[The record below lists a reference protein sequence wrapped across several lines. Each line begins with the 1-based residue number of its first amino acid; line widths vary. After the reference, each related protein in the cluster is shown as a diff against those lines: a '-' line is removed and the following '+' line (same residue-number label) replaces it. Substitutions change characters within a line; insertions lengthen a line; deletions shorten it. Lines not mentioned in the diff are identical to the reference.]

1 VAVVVALEHRTEYR
15 FDRAVAL
22 GPHVVRLRP
31 APHCRTPVLSYAL
44 RIEPAGHFLN
54 WQQDAFGNHLA
65 RLVFPEPA
73 RHLSLTVDLV
83 ASMGVINPFD
93 FFVEESAERYPF
105 DYDEGLRRDLAPYLA
120 GETPGPLLREW
131 LSGLDSP
138 RGTEGTAVIDFLVAV
153 NQRVCRDIAYSTR
166 MEAGVQTPEETL
178 QHRVGSCR
186 DSAWLLVAILRR
198 LGLAARFVSGYLVQ
212 LVADQKPVTGP
223 AGPTADFTDLH
234 AWTEV
239 YLPGAG
245 WVGLDPT
252 SGLFA
257 GEGHLPLAATPEP
270 SSAAPV
276 TGVLDPA
283 EVTFQHANHVR
294 RIHESPRVTLPYTDA
309 QWAAIDGLGHAVDV
323 ELAAGDVRLTQGG
336 EPTFVSVDDM
346 DAPEWTVTP
355 DGPGKREL
363 AFALTRRLADR
374 FAPGGLVHFGQGK
387 WYPGEPLPRWQMEIL
402 WRPDGE
408 PLWSERA
415 LLADPWTKVDTGDGE
430 GADAR
435 QLARA
440 VAARLGIPAEFCLPA
455 YEDPLDRLA
464 AEALLPDGPPPAH
477 GPAMLHDPTDPE
489 LADPD
494 ARARIVA
501 VLDAERGAPTGWVVF
516 VHRSPGDTDPG
527 TGPDAPGA
535 GSTGADG
542 PNDGPGTSGW
552 ATVRWSL
559 RRGHLMLRPGD
570 SPMGLR
576 LPLDSLS
583 WTPTPPDPERST
595 FDPRG
600 ELPAD
605 EPLDGVRPATLTPPE
620 DAPPT
625 ALCVQPREGRLH
637 VFLPPLEYL
646 EHVVELLAV
655 IEAAAREVGR
665 PVVLEGYAPPGDPR
679 LSRLVV
685 GADPGVIEVNMHPAR
700 GWAELVDITTGLYED
715 ARQVGLGTEKFDLD
729 GAHTGTGGGNH
740 VTLGG
745 ARPADSPL
753 LRRPD
758 LLRSLVTY
766 WQHHPSLSYLFS
778 GKFIGPTSQAPRVD
792 EGRAETLYELEIA
805 FAELDRIA
813 GPAASDTTATG
824 ADPTDE
830 ASGDA
835 GGVRPPAWLP
845 DRLLRHLLTDIT
857 GNTHRAEFCIDKLFS
872 PGSERGR
879 LGLLELRAFEM
890 PPHPRMALVQALLVR
905 ALVARFWA
913 EPYRAPLVRWGT
925 ELHDRFLLPAHAE
938 ADIAEV
944 VADLRDHGYP
954 FEFAWLAPFLEFRF
968 PLIGTVGV
976 AGVELELRSAI
987 EPWPVLG
994 EEIGATGPA
1003 RYVDSSVERL
1013 QVRVTGMTEGRHVVT
1028 CNGVPV
1034 PLRATGTPGV
1044 SVAGVRYRAWQP
1056 HSALHPTIGVH
1067 APLVFDLVDTWNAH
1081 SLGGCTYHVTHP
1093 GGRNYDRFPVNA
1105 NEAEARRASRF
1116 SPDGHTPGP
1125 IDLTTTNR
1133 PVIGGT
1139 EYPHTV
1145 DLRRAP
1151 RG

>member
-1 VAVVVALEHRTEYR
+1 MAVVVALEHRTEYR
-15 FDRAVAL
+15 FDRPVRL

-44 RIEPAGHFLN
+44 RIEPGGHFLN

-120 GETPGPLLREW
+120 GEAPGPLLREW
-131 LSGLDSP
+131 LAGLDSP
-138 RGTEGTAVIDFLVAV
+138 LGTEGTAVIDFLVMV

-166 MEAGVQTPEETL
+166 MEVGVQTPEETL
-178 QHRVGSCR
+178 ARRIGSCR
-186 DSAWLLVAILRR
+186 DSAWLLVAVLRR

-223 AGPTADFTDLH
+223 SGPTADFTDLH

-276 TGVLDPA
+276 TGVLDAA
-283 EVTFQHANHVR
+283 EVTFHHANNVR
-294 RIHESPRVTLPYTDA
+294 RIHESPRVTLPYSDA
-309 QWAAIDGLGHAVDV
+309 QWTAIDGLGRAVDA
-323 ELAAGDVRLTQGG
+323 ELSDGDVRLTQGG

-374 FAPGGLVHFGQGK
+374 FAPDGLVHFGQGK
-387 WYPGEPLPRWQMEIL
+387 WYPGEPLPRWQMEII

-415 LLADPWTKVDTGDGE
+415 LLADPWTKVDRGDAD
-430 GADAR
+430 ADAR
-435 QLARA
+435 RLTLA
-440 VAARLGIPAEFCLPA
+440 VATRLGIPAEFCLPA
-455 YEDPLDRLA
+455 HEDPLDRLV
-464 AEALLPDGPPPAH
+464 AEALLPDGPPPVH
-477 GPAMLHDPTDPE
+477 DVDPTDPA

-501 VLDAERGAPTGWVVF
+501 ELDAERGAPTGWVVF
-516 VHRSPGDTDPG
+516 VHRAPGQIDGTFGTAADG
-527 TGPDAPGA
+527 TGQITDE
-535 GSTGADG
+535 SETY
-542 PNDGPGTSGW
+542 GW

-595 FDPRG
+595 FDPRR

-605 EPLDGVRPATLTPPE
+605 EPLDGMLTATLTPAE

-646 EHVVELLAV
+646 EDVVELLAV
-655 IEAAAREVGR
+655 VEAAAREVGR
-665 PVVLEGYAPPGDPR
+665 PVVLEGYAPPTDPR

-685 GADPGVIEVNMHPAR
+685 GADPGVIEVNMQPAR
-700 GWAELVDITTGLYED
+700 DWTELVDITTGLYED

-805 FAELDRIA
+805 FSELDRIA
-813 GPAASDTTATG
+813 GTGTGDT
-824 ADPTDE
+824 DPTDV

-835 GGVRPPAWLP
+835 GGITPPAWLP

-905 ALVARFWA
+905 ALVARFWK

-938 ADIAEV
+938 ADIADV
-944 VADLRDHGYP
+944 VADLRGHGYP
-954 FEFAWLAPFLEFRF
+954 FDMAWLAPFLEFRF
-968 PLIGTVGV
+968 PLIGEVQVSGV
-976 AGVELELRSAI
+976 NLELRSAI

-994 EEIGATGPA
+994 EEVGTTGPA

-1013 QVRVTGMTEGRHVVT
+1013 QVRVTGMTEGRHQVT
-1028 CNGVPV
+1028 CNGMLV
-1034 PLRATGTPGV
+1034 PLRPTGTPGEA
-1044 SVAGVRYRAWQP
+1044 VAGVRYRAWQP

-1081 SLGGCTYHVTHP
+1081 SLGGCTYHVIHP

-1116 SPDGHTPGP
+1116 DPDGHTPGP
-1125 IDLTTTNR
+1125 IDPIAANR

-1145 DLRRAP
+1145 DLRRARP
-1151 RG
+1151 R

>member
-15 FDRAVAL
+15 FDRPVKL

-44 RIEPAGHFLN
+44 RIEPGGHFLN

-120 GETPGPLLREW
+120 GEEPGPLLREW

-138 RGTEGTAVIDFLVAV
+138 LGTEGTAVIDFLVAV
-153 NQRVCRDIAYSTR
+153 NQRVCRDISYSTR
-166 MEAGVQTPEETL
+166 MEVGVQTPEETL
-178 QHRVGSCR
+178 ERRIGSCR
-186 DSAWLLVAILRR
+186 DSAWLLVAIMRR

-212 LVADQKPVTGP
+212 LVADQKPVSGA

-270 SSAAPV
+270 GSAAPV

-283 EVTFQHANHVR
+283 EVTFHHSNQVR

-309 QWAAIDGLGHAVDV
+309 QWAAIDGLGRAVDA
-323 ELAAGDVRLTQGG
+323 ELVAGDVRLTQGG

-408 PLWSERA
+408 PLWSERS
-415 LLADPWTKVDTGDGE
+415 LLADPWTKVDTGD
-430 GADAR
+430 ADADAHR
-435 QLARA
+435 LTLA
-440 VAARLGIPAEFCLPA
+440 VATRLGIPAELCLPA
-455 YEDPLDRLA
+455 HEDPLDRLV
-464 AEALLPDGPPPAH
+464 AEALLPDGPPPARDI
-477 GPAMLHDPTDPE
+477 DPTDPT

-501 VLDAERGAPTGWVVF
+501 ELDAERGAPTGWVVF
-516 VHRSPGDTDPG
+516 VHRAPADSGTAADG
-527 TGPDAPGA
+527 TGHITDW
-535 GSTGADG
+535 TE
-542 PNDGPGTSGW
+542 TSGW

-605 EPLDGVRPATLTPPE
+605 EPLDGVLTAILTPAE

-655 IEAAAREVGR
+655 IEEAAREVGR
-665 PVVLEGYAPPGDPR
+665 PVVLEGYAPPSDPR
-679 LSRLVV
+679 LTRLVV
-685 GADPGVIEVNMHPAR
+685 GADPGVIEVNMQPAR
-700 GWAELVDITTGLYED
+700 DWTELVDITTGLYED

-745 ARPADSPL
+745 ARAADSPL

-805 FAELDRIA
+805 FSELDRIA
-813 GPAASDTTATG
+813 GPAAGDTTATG
-824 ADPTDE
+824 ADPTDM

-835 GGVRPPAWLP
+835 GGVTPPAWLP

-905 ALVARFWA
+905 ALVARFWK

-944 VADLRDHGYP
+944 VADLRRHGYP
-954 FEFAWLAPFLEFRF
+954 FDMAWLAPFLEFRF
-968 PLIGTVGV
+968 PLIGEVQVSGV
-976 AGVELELRSAI
+976 NLELRSAI

-994 EEIGATGPA
+994 EEVGTTGPA

-1013 QVRVTGMTEGRHVVT
+1013 QVRVAGMTEGRHVVT
-1028 CNGVPV
+1028 CNGVAV
-1034 PLRATGTPGV
+1034 PLRPTGTPGE

-1081 SLGGCTYHVTHP
+1081 SLGGCTYHVIHP

-1116 SPDGHTPGP
+1116 DPDGHTPGP
-1125 IDLTTTNR
+1125 IDLAATNR

-1145 DLRRAP
+1145 DLRRAQ
-1151 RG
+1151 RR